1 MKETVFVTGADG
13 MLGTCVCIELLKRN
27 YSIKALVLS
36 KKSDSEINNYPI
48 EQVEGNILDEE
59 KLIHAMAGTDFV
71 IHVAAATNV
80 WPRKNKNVV
89 KINFKGTQNLV
100 SAAKKAK
107 IKRFVHIGSAS
118 SFQNGRW
125 NKAGDENTIIKN
137 RKGLLDYVISK
148 LDTQIW
154 LQNEFRENR
163 FPVIIVCPTFMIGPY
178 DSLPS
183 SGKILLSF
191 FNGQLPAFTSGGK
204 NFVNTEDVA
213 SAVVNALKM
222 GRLGES
228 YIAGNENLTYRDF
241 LQKAAEISGR
251 KFDIIKS
258 PNLITLIIGFS
269 QSVISRITKKAPKL
283 SYTMARNSLIQQV
296 YSSKKAVDELK
307 MPQQPIEVGIDGCY
321 KWFKQNGKIK

>member
-1 MKETVFVTGADG
+1 M
-13 MLGTCVCIELLKRN
+13 
-27 YSIKALVLS
+27 
-36 KKSDSEINNYPI
+36 
-48 EQVEGNILDEE
+48 
-59 KLIHAMAGTDFV
+59 
-71 IHVAAATNV
+71 
-80 WPRKNKNVV
+80 
-89 KINFKGTQNLV
+89 
-100 SAAKKAK
+100 
-107 IKRFVHIGSAS
+107 
-118 SFQNGRW
+118 
-125 NKAGDENTIIKN
+125 
-137 RKGLLDYVISK
+137 
-148 LDTQIW
+148 
-154 LQNEFRENR
+154 
-163 FPVIIVCPTFMIGPY
+163 
-178 DSLPS
+178 
-183 SGKILLSF
+183 
-191 FNGQLPAFTSGGK
+191 
-204 NFVNTEDVA
+204 NTEDVA